1 MEAQASPS
9 LSQQFV
15 EIMVLLHNNFG
26 RQTQVPLPLNQFGVL
41 CALMDTQGMAII
53 DLSRQLNISKQQMT
67 TVIDIYTAD
76 AKYSEKLRAA
86 LNAVEYI
93 LNMRYVTS
101 LREDAGGTYGA
112 SVSTSLDRIPS
123 PKAELQISFNSKPA
137 SADHLRELAAKGFKE
152 LAEQVEIPL

>member
-41 CALMDTQGMAII
+41 CALMDTQGLAII

-67 TVIDIYTAD
+67 NVIEKLLTAGYVSKNPD
-76 AKYSEKLRAA
+76 PKDRRRLVVTISEKGEKL
-86 LNAVEYI
+86 L
-93 LNMRYVTS
+93 
-101 LREDAGGTYGA
+101 
-112 SVSTSLDRIPS
+112 
-123 PKAELQISFNSKPA
+123 AEHMEQFRQRFEIHARNLTTDERQ
-137 SADHLRELAAKGFKE
+137 ELASILRRYYE
-152 LAEQVEIPL
+152 LINKMFL

>member
-67 TVIDIYTAD
+67 NVI
-76 AKYSEKLRAA
+76 EKL
-86 LNAVEYI
+86 LTSG
-93 LNMRYVTS
+93 YVS
-101 LREDAGGTYGA
+101 KNPDPK
-112 SVSTSLDRIPS
+112 DRRRLVVTIS
-123 PKAELQISFNSKPA
+123 KKGEKLLAEHMEQFRQRFEIHARNLTTDERQ
-137 SADHLRELAAKGFKE
+137 ELASILRRYYE
-152 LAEQVEIPL
+152 LINKMFL

>member
-67 TVIDIYTAD
+67 NVI
-76 AKYSEKLRAA
+76 EKLLTAG
-86 LNAVEYI
+86 
-93 LNMRYVTS
+93 YVS
-101 LREDAGGTYGA
+101 KNPDPK
-112 SVSTSLDRIPS
+112 DRRRFVVTIS
-123 PKAELQISFNSKPA
+123 DKGEKLLAEHMEQFRQRFEIHAQNLTINERQ
-137 SADHLRELAAKGFKE
+137 ELASILRRYYE
-152 LAEQVEIPL
+152 LINKMFL

>member
-67 TVIDIYTAD
+67 NVI
-76 AKYSEKLRAA
+76 EKLLTAG
-86 LNAVEYI
+86 
-93 LNMRYVTS
+93 YVS
-101 LREDAGGTYGA
+101 KNPDPK
-112 SVSTSLDRIPS
+112 DRRRFVVT
-123 PKAELQISFNSKPA
+123 ISDKGEKLL
-137 SADHLRELAAKGFKE
+137 ADHMEQFRQRFEIHARNLTTDERQELASILRRYYE
-152 LAEQVEIPL
+152 LINKMFL

>member
-1 MEAQASPS
+1 MEAQVSPS

-67 TVIDIYTAD
+67 NVI
-76 AKYSEKLRAA
+76 EKLLTAGYVSKNPDPKDRRRFVVTISDKGEKLLAEHMEQFRQRFEIHA
-86 LNAVEYI
+86 RNLNTDE
-93 LNMRYVTS
+93 R
-101 LREDAGGTYGA
+101 
-112 SVSTSLDRIPS
+112 
-123 PKAELQISFNSKPA
+123 Q
-137 SADHLRELAAKGFKE
+137 ELASILRRYYE
-152 LAEQVEIPL
+152 LINKMFL